1 MRKTREARAEH
12 DRLVDLLWYARH
24 MVMGLPDGVPA
35 SIVEAAEAHA
45 ARIAAT
51 VDDPKVLEDIQ
62 HNPYEVGVLHG
73 KLMTLR
79 WMLGM
84 DWNEEGILDT

>member
-24 MVMGLPDGVPA
+24 MVMGLPEGVPA

-45 ARIAAT
+45 ARIAKT
-51 VDDPKVLEDIQ
+51 VTPEVLDAIQ
-62 HNPYEVGVLHG
+62 HDPYEVGVLHG
-73 KLMTLR
+73 KIMALR

-84 DWNEEGILDT
+84 DWDDEAILDT